1 MLKQISSVRAAF
13 CPFSK
18 SSTSTKYVRRLARQ
32 LTRLTGQIGL
42 VENMVFLNRV
52 LSKENSTANPS
63 CKIDVVTTDFAKDPS
78 TIDVTFKDGKKLHIN
93 GGKMNG
99 DDIIAQVQ
107 KYSKRLSQQED
118 LK

>member
-1 MLKQISSVRAAF
+1 MLKQITNVRVSF

-18 SSTSTKYVRRLARQ
+18 STTSTK
-32 LTRLTGQIGL
+32 
-42 VENMVFLNRV
+42 VFLNRV

-63 CKIDVVTTDFAKDPS
+63 CKIDIVTTNFAKDPS
-78 TIDVTFKDGKKLHIN
+78 TIDVTFKDGKKFHISSGG
-93 GGKMNG
+93 GGKMSG

-118 LK
+118 LKSQ

>member
-42 VENMVFLNRV
+42 VENI
-52 LSKENSTANPS
+52 TANPS

-78 TIDVTFKDGKKLHIN
+78 TIDVTFKDGKKFHIN

-118 LK
+118 LKSQ